1 MARKNLEVNKMG
13 TEVTNNDENTLKEI
27 PIIKQNEETS
37 DGTTDNTEAKSA
49 RESKIYKI
57 FQLFTSKIKETINVE
72 LLRKDIEE
80 WILSKIKEG
89 PTIIVGD
96 KIAGFSEEVADL
108 GNKVVSRDSS
118 VTYVSPKVEIGN
130 KEHLAHIDMKPFKLD
145 KFLSSR
151 DQFSNIILFFTLK
164 KLTKEERIEI
174 LTHCKRM
181 LFREGQLIVVDE
193 FYPKNVLLFPFVVLL
208 EALKSFHAKIKG
220 RKIITPLRNLEKLTK
235 QLDFKFYDIK
245 YDGNG
250 RIRSHVLTKRW
261 GALIN

>member
-1 MARKNLEVNKMG
+1 MARKNPEVTKMG
-13 TEVTNNDENTLKEI
+13 IEETNNDENTLKEI
-27 PIIKQNEETS
+27 PKIKQNGEIS
-37 DGTTDNTEAKSA
+37 DGTIDNTEVKSKS
-49 RESKIYKI
+49 ESKIYKI

-72 LLRKDIEE
+72 LLRLEIEE
-80 WILSKIKEG
+80 WILSKLKEG
-89 PTIIVGD
+89 PTLIVGD
-96 KIAGFSEEVADL
+96 KIAGFSEEVATL
-108 GNKVVSRDSS
+108 ENQVVVRDSS

-130 KEHLAHIDMKPFKLD
+130 KEHLAHIDMKPFKLE

-151 DQFSNIILFFTLK
+151 DQFSNIILFFILK
-164 KLTKEERIEI
+164 KLTKEERVEI

-193 FYPKNVLLFPFVVLL
+193 FYPKNVLLLPFVVLL
-208 EALKSFHAKIKG
+208 EAFKSFYAKIKG

-235 QLDFKFYDIK
+235 QLEFKFYDVK

-261 GALIN
+261 GALIS